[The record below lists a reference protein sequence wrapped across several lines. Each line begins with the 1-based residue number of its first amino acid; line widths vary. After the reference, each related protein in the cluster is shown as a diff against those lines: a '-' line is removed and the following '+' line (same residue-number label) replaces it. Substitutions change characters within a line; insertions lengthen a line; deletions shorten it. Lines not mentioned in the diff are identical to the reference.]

1 MKPNFEAM
9 SRKEL
14 REYVLAH
21 RDDDE
26 AFYALM
32 DKIKQNPNRGPL
44 FPAPKS
50 IDDLKHFPELL
61 EQHRQ
66 RKQEQK

>member
-1 MKPNFEAM
+1 MKPDFQAM

-14 REYVLAH
+14 RAYILEN
-21 RDDDE
+21 RDEDE
-26 AFYALM
+26 AFYAYM
-32 DKIKQNPNRGPL
+32 DKIQTEGTWVE

-61 EQHRQ
+61 EKHRQ
-66 RKQEQK
+66 RKQEQE

>member
-1 MKPNFEAM
+1 MKSDFQAM

-14 REYVLAH
+14 RAYILQH

-32 DKIKQNPNRGPL
+32 DKLEQNPNKVW

-61 EQHRQ
+61 EKQRQ
-66 RKQEQK
+66 KKREED

>member
-1 MKPNFEAM
+1 MKPDFAAM

-14 REYVLAH
+14 RAYILKY

-26 AFYALM
+26 AFYAYM
-32 DKIKQNPNRGPL
+32 DRLKQNPNRSPL

-50 IDDLKHFPELL
+50 IDDLKNFPELL
-61 EQHRQ
+61 EKYRQ
-66 RKQEQK
+66 QRQGEL

>member
-1 MKPNFEAM
+1 MKSDFQAM

-14 REYVLAH
+14 RAYILQH

-26 AFYALM
+26 AFYAYM
-32 DKIKQNPNRGPL
+32 DKVQAEGTWIE

-61 EQHRQ
+61 EKQRQ
-66 RKQEQK
+66 KRRKEE

>member
-1 MKPNFEAM
+1 MKPDFAAM

-14 REYVLAH
+14 RAYILKH

-26 AFYALM
+26 AFYAYM
-32 DKIKQNPNRGPL
+32 DRLKQNPNRSLL

-61 EQHRQ
+61 EKYRQ
-66 RKQEQK
+66 QRQGEL